1 MCKRKFSN
9 KVASPAAFTLIEM
22 SMVIIVVGLLVSGV
36 VIAKDIIKHAESR
49 TAIHQVNKYLVAIN
63 NFKMHYDALPGDFR
77 EAEQYWPGETFN
89 GNGNNQV
96 HANPIN
102 GKNEPI
108 LFWKHLNLAGLI
120 SNSYTGVPEGPFG
133 LVTGVNI
140 PMGTIESTAWNV
152 IYTANISLGGGA
164 PDPGDPSSFFSSPTD
179 GIYGRINNVLELSS
193 DNTGPLKGAAVR
205 PSDAYMIDRKID
217 DGISVTGNVFGTN
230 ATVSGA
236 SGCVGGTDLSG
247 YLLTNNTVVCAMYFW
262 LD

>member
-1 MCKRKFSN
+1 MCKRENSN
-9 KVASPAAFTLIEM
+9 NLSSSSAFTLIEI
-22 SMVIIVVGLLVSGV
+22 SMVLIVVGLLISGI

-63 NFKMHYDALPGDFR
+63 SFQMRYDALPGDFR
-77 EAEQYWPGETFN
+77 EAEQYWPGETYN
-89 GNGNNQV
+89 GNGNNKV
-96 HANPIN
+96 HINSTN

-120 SNSYTGVPEGPFG
+120 PNSYTGEPSGPFG
-133 LVTGVNI
+133 LETGVNI

-152 IYTANISLGGGA
+152 IYTENISLGGGA
-164 PDPGDPSSFFSSPTD
+164 PDPGDPASFFAAPSD
-179 GIYGRINNVLELSS
+179 GIYGRVNNVLELSS

-205 PSDAYMIDRKID
+205 PVDAHMIDKKID
-217 DGISVTGNVFGTN
+217 DGISVTGNVFSTN
-230 ATVSGA
+230 ATVVGS
-236 SGCVGGTDLSG
+236 SGCVGGVDLSG